1 MGSCSAAFQRLAG
14 QLGGF
19 GCEGQNALVT
29 LHDPFGLDH
38 WTMLLFEVVTVLG
51 ALLALRHALHRRR
64 HGDSAGLAIWIA
76 ALAYLA
82 IVEPPLYFPDAFGL
96 QDTVGLIFVHNEF
109 TVQFMWGRLPLYIVA
124 IYPVMAYLAY
134 ELVRVLGVFDRR
146 GPLVSALTVGFVYHV
161 FYEVFDHVGP
171 QLRWWIWNPLA
182 ETNEPLLASVPISS
196 MVVFAVAG
204 PVALT
209 FLVRVLVAR
218 HPQAS
223 DMPTGTLVGRSVL
236 AGLLMP
242 VGLVLGGMPATIFAL
257 GDEIDRVGQ
266 AIAYWTMLAVVAAV
280 AVAAITQSVRRPS
293 RELRDPAD
301 RRYLLAHG
309 GLYLGALV
317 VSWAAALPGVVG
329 AVDGVTAD
337 GTPVGSLPYAA
348 ACLLLAGTALGLAAR
363 ATSARPSRTSLDAE
377 SVVLT

>member
-1 MGSCSAAFQRLAG
+1 MGSCSADFQRLAA
-14 QLGGF
+14 QLGEF
-19 GCEGQNALVT
+19 GCDGQNALMQ
-29 LHDPFGLDH
+29 LHNPFGLDH
-38 WTMLLFEVVTVLG
+38 WTMLLFEIVTVLG
-51 ALLALRHALHRRR
+51 AVLALRHALHRRR
-64 HGDSAGLAIWIA
+64 QGDSTGLAIWIA

-96 QDTVGLIFVHNEF
+96 QDTLGLIFVHNEF

-134 ELVRVLGVFDRR
+134 EIVRVLGVFDRR

-161 FYEVFDHVGP
+161 FYEFFDHVGP

-182 ETNEPLLASVPISS
+182 DTNEPLLASVPISS

-209 FLVRVLVAR
+209 FLVRVLIAR
-218 HPQAS
+218 HPRAA
-223 DMPTGTLVGRSVL
+223 DMPPGTLVARSVL

-242 VGLVLGGMPATIFAL
+242 IGLVLGGMPATVFAL
-257 GDEIDRVGQ
+257 GDEANRLGQ
-266 AIAYWTMLAVVAAV
+266 AIAYWTMLAVVAAI
-280 AVAAITQSVRRPS
+280 AIAAITESVRRPAP
-293 RELRDPAD
+293 DPPDPVD
-301 RRYLLAHG
+301 RRYLLTHG

-317 VSWAAALPGVVG
+317 VSWAAALPDLLS
-329 AVDGVTAD
+329 AVDGVTVD
-337 GTPVGSLPYAA
+337 GTPVGSLPYAV

-363 ATSARPSRTSLDAE
+363 ATAARPSRTATDARP
-377 SVVLT
+377 VGAT